1 MKVLIADDD
10 RVSRRLLEA
19 TVTRLGHEVTA
30 VADGLQAMAAL
41 AAPDGPRLAI
51 LDWMMPG
58 ADGIDVCRT
67 VRSRSGPYVYV
78 ILLTARDRRE
88 DMLNALEAESDEF
101 LTKPFDALELRARL
115 RSGERVLTLQQ
126 DLLNAQQALR
136 FEASHD
142 YLTGL
147 LNRGAILETLEREA
161 RRASRERRPL
171 AVGLIDIDWFK
182 SINDSLGHAAGD
194 DVLRQTAQRMVE
206 HAREHETIGRYGGEE
221 FLMVLPGADGKAAER
236 AAERLRKSVS
246 HEPMRAGARTVTV
259 TTSTGIAWSSDPA
272 ERVEE
277 LIQLADGALYQA
289 KAGGRDRV
297 EVAFR
302 LFSDVLVD
310 PAAAAGADLHSAR
323 ESR

>member
-1 MKVLIADDD
+1 
-10 RVSRRLLEA
+10 
-19 TVTRLGHEVTA
+19 
-30 VADGLQAMAAL
+30 
-41 AAPDGPRLAI
+41 
-51 LDWMMPG
+51 
-58 ADGIDVCRT
+58 
-67 VRSRSGPYVYV
+67 VYV

-221 FLMVLPGADGKAAER
+221 FLMVLPGADGQAAER
-236 AAERLRKSVS
+236 AAERLRRSVS
-246 HEPMRAGARTVTV
+246 CEPMRAGATTVTV

-277 LIQLADGALYQA
+277 LIHLADGALYQA

-302 LFSDVLVD
+302 LFSDVLAD
-310 PAAAAGADLHSAR
+310 PTAAAGDDVHAAR